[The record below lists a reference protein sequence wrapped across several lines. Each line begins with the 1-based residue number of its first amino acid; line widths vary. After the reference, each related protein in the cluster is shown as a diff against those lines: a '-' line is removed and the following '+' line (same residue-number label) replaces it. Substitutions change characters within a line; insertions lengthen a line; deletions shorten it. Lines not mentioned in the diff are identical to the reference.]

1 MEEYK
6 NEFWKDNGFNTK
18 EEYNQFMQKKIGEL
32 FKMIKDDPK
41 LIAVFKRL
49 ANK

>member
-18 EEYNQFMQKKIGEL
+18 EEYNQFMHQKMEEM
-32 FKMIKDDPK
+32 FAMIKNDPQ
-41 LIAVFKRL
+41 LLAVFKRL